1 MSIVMDDGAAPVA
14 PLHTPLHR
22 PTVRELFLGFLKLG
36 LVAFGGALPLVRRMA
51 VEEQR
56 WVDGEEF
63 TDLLGLCQV
72 LPGGNVI
79 NLSVVL
85 GMRFQG
91 VRGAVAA
98 LLGFVAAPTMVV
110 IALGGIYD
118 HFRDNAQVAHFFA
131 GLAAAAAGLMIS
143 VALRIAGPMRGRPVS
158 IIVAALFFAAI
169 AVLRLPLLPTML
181 VLVPVSVFIVRKV
194 GP

>member
-1 MSIVMDDGAAPVA
+1 MSHVMDAGAPSVP
-14 PLHTPLHR
+14 PLRR
-22 PTVRELFLGFLKLG
+22 PSVRELFLAFLKLG

-56 WVDGEEF
+56 WIESDEF

-91 VRGAVAA
+91 LRGALAGLA
-98 LLGFVAAPTMVV
+98 GFVAAPTVVV
-110 IALGGIYD
+110 IVLAGIYD
-118 HFRDNAQVAHFFA
+118 RYQHNVHVAHFFA

-143 VALRIAGPMRGRPVS
+143 VAIRIGQPMRGRPVS
-158 IIVAALFFAAI
+158 ILVAAAFFVAI
-169 AVLRLPLLPTML
+169 ALLRLPLLITML
-181 VLVPVSVFIVRKV
+181 VLVPVSILIVRKV

>member
-1 MSIVMDDGAAPVA
+1 MSHVMADGAAPVA
-14 PLHTPLHR
+14 PLRTPN
-22 PTVRELFLGFLKLG
+22 VRELFLAFLKLG
-36 LVAFGGALPLVRRMA
+36 MVAFGGALPLVRRMA
-51 VEEQR
+51 VEDQR
-56 WVDGEEF
+56 WIEGEEF

-91 VRGAVAA
+91 VRGALAA
-98 LLGFVAAPTMVV
+98 LLGFVAAPTIVV
-110 IALGGIYD
+110 ILLAGVYD
-118 HFRDNAQVAHFFA
+118 HYQDNIHVAHFFA

-143 VALRIAGPMRGRPVS
+143 VAIRIARPMRGRPVS
-158 IIVAALFFAAI
+158 ILAAAAFFAAI

-181 VLVPVSVFIVRKV
+181 VLMPASILIVRKV